1 MGVNYKPW
9 HINYNDFYSLK
20 YTADKLRFLL
30 KFAVLAPSTHNSQPW
45 KFIISD
51 SGVLVVP
58 ELGRTLPVTDPE
70 YRLLCI
76 SLGCTVENL
85 LIAADYYNYQTK
97 VEYFPHEAEEI
108 TIRISLQENSP
119 RTKSKK
125 NHLIFAIPERRTNR
139 SKYSPTA
146 PKKEA
151 LSQLE
156 NFVIDAAA
164 IRLATDSKKQKDIAD
179 ILLESRLK
187 AFDNK
192 LFRKELAHYKRTNL
206 TKSPLGMPGFTM
218 GLNTPLSLITPFA
231 IRHINV
237 IRFLKKQEEKL
248 LKKYTPVFGF
258 VITTGDSKI
267 DWVAAGRL
275 FEHVVLEA
283 ECLNIQTAISA
294 ISPRT
299 HKQLQEILDTPH
311 FPQVFFRMGYAT
323 EIPKHSPRLSAEKV
337 SIQKFNSSQYGK

>member
-1 MGVNYKPW
+1 MGGNYEPW
-9 HINYNDFYSLK
+9 HINYKDFYSLK
-20 YTADKLRFLL
+20 YTVDKLRFLL

-51 SGVLVVP
+51 SEILVVP
-58 ELGRTLPVTDPE
+58 ELERTLPVADPE

-85 LIAADYYNYQTK
+85 LIAANYYNYQAK
-97 VEYFPHEAEEI
+97 VEYFPHGAEEI
-108 TIRISLQENSP
+108 TIRISLRENSP
-119 RTKSKK
+119 STKDKED
-125 NHLIFAIPERRTNR
+125 HLIFAIPKRRTNR
-139 SKYSPTA
+139 SKYSPAT
-146 PKKEA
+146 PKKEE

-156 NFVIDAAA
+156 NLVIDTSA
-164 IRLATDSKKQKDIAD
+164 IRFVTDLEKQKTIAD

-218 GLNTPLSLITPFA
+218 GLNTPLSLVTPFA

-248 LKKYTPVFGF
+248 LKKYTPTFGF
-258 VITTGDSKI
+258 VITTGDSKT

-275 FEHVVLEA
+275 FERITLEA
-283 ECLNIQTAISA
+283 ERLHIQTAISA
-294 ISPRT
+294 ISPKV
-299 HKQLQEILDTPH
+299 HKPLQEVLDTPH
-311 FPQVFFRMGYAT
+311 FPQVFFRMGHT
-323 EIPKHSPRLSAEKV
+323 DKIPGHSPRLSTEEV
-337 SIQKFNSSQYGK
+337 TILQ